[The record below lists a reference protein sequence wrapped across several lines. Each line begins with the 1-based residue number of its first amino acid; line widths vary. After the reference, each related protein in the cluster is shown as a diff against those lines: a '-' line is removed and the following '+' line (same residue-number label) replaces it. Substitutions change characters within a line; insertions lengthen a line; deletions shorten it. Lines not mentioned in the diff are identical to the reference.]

1 MGTHPIFESDFD
13 CLTVKMSRRSSV
25 LAKQNEKELGQSFD
39 ELFESYLNKSKYKEA
54 HEFARRRGSKE
65 ERDWM
70 LQLIKCEKIYCCEL
84 DEYLIPKSWSLW
96 KKQKTAEEQ
105 FAMAKTLFEPID
117 FLVDYCRCRIYL
129 ISLFKSLYQAVEKRN
144 FTLPCDFQY
153 IYELYHRVDEIDA
166 NAQVNKTMREQLA
179 AICERH
185 GDSHRNVFKCI
196 KIEYETIDHILR
208 AAKDISSL
216 HILPAQVALK
226 QAKFKL
232 EQWKDICPQ
241 GAPAGAAGFFMS
253 NRQARFP
260 CSWLG
265 ELHEHLLAK
274 FCLFFYT
281 AFTDVKQNGPSTF
294 REQEFSKLAER
305 TRYDFKTHCIN
316 FMEKHA
322 ARAVYLIRDHN
333 PLHDRQ
339 NKYSSTSR
347 YIFLPFVNTVI
358 QEDAENAIG
367 IVSSFLKEPK
377 DSDLD
382 GMLKTHGKYTL
393 ELNESQKMTKRN
405 NKASFEEAEDQLIL
419 KWHEKSCYHLG
430 QVEATYFLVV
440 VYDRHAEIDEATR
453 ALYTDFRKN
462 IRLNHLFK
470 RLVKD

>member
-1 MGTHPIFESDFD
+1 M
-13 CLTVKMSRRSSV
+13 
-25 LAKQNEKELGQSFD
+25 
-39 ELFESYLNKSKYKEA
+39 
-54 HEFARRRGSKE
+54 
-65 ERDWM
+65 
-70 LQLIKCEKIYCCEL
+70 
-84 DEYLIPKSWSLW
+84 
-96 KKQKTAEEQ
+96 
-105 FAMAKTLFEPID
+105 
-117 FLVDYCRCRIYL
+117 
-129 ISLFKSLYQAVEKRN
+129 
-144 FTLPCDFQY
+144 
-153 IYELYHRVDEIDA
+153 
-166 NAQVNKTMREQLA
+166 
-179 AICERH
+179 
-185 GDSHRNVFKCI
+185 
-196 KIEYETIDHILR
+196 
-208 AAKDISSL
+208 
-216 HILPAQVALK
+216 ALK

-241 GAPAGAAGFFMS
+241 ANPGGTAGFFS
-253 NRQARFP
+253 INRQARFP

-358 QEDAENAIG
+358 QEDAENKIG
-367 IVSSFLKEPK
+367 IVSSFFRLGVEPK

-393 ELNESQKMTKRN
+393 ELNESQKIKRN
-405 NKASFEEAEDQLIL
+405 SKSFEDSEDQLICM
-419 KWHEKSCYHLG
+419 KHEKSWYHLG

-440 VYDRHAEIDEATR
+440 VYDRNAEIDEATR